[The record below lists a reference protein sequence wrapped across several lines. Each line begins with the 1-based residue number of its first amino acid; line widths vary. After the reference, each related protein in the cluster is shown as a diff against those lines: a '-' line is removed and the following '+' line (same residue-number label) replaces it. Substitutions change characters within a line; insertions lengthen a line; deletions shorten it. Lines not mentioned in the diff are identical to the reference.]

1 MWFSLLAY
9 GSRNDP
15 RGREARHHPVRMKRF
30 GVEIEA
36 TAVGDICSRQRP
48 QRRRPLPS
56 HQPTSSA
63 AAVQHTAIVAAVIAI
78 MVAYHGA

>member
-1 MWFSLLAY
+1 
-9 GSRNDP
+9 
-15 RGREARHHPVRMKRF
+15 MKRF

-63 AAVQHTAIVAAVIAI
+63 AAVQHTAIIAAEIAI
-78 MVAYHGA
+78 MVA